1 MCNLVIVL
9 AFLPEAGRE
18 DVCSLMWS
26 TCRPPRAISAEG
38 TQPPPWGPTPDPP
51 GAQGPCSPLGEGP
64 FPSQRLSRAR
74 LGPVQSCCLQW
85 LGTCPGGGGPLVQG
99 QHFRMH
105 SQLTGLSELFLPG
118 RGELGLT
125 PSLLERPGQLPGASS
140 VTRGVEW
147 GRPCLS
153 SCYPLS
159 PSGVV
164 STPHYARGQ
173 HKVVLKKQTGLF
185 VDINASPLLQCDL

>member
-118 RGELGLT
+118 QGGAGSH
-125 PSLLERPGQLPGASS
+125 PFSPGAPWATSGCQLCDKRGGVGAALPVKLLS
-140 VTRGVEW
+140 PFPEWRGLYPTLCKGPTRG
-147 GRPCLS
+147 
-153 SCYPLS
+153 
-159 PSGVV
+159 
-164 STPHYARGQ
+164 
-173 HKVVLKKQTGLF
+173 GLEEADGP
-185 VDINASPLLQCDL
+185 VCRYLRQPTVAV